1 MQDEKFGYYISKVYR
16 LMSNF
21 YEIITLD
28 VKIFNEKNTLDA
40 VMLDDKIEAF
50 L

>member
-1 MQDEKFGYYISKVYR
+1 
-16 LMSNF
+16 MSNF